1 MNDFNRPNYSIWL
14 PWLIPWIYSLDF
26 IHSPYIFVN
35 HLPNATCLGGIS
47 LGLRVYANVLDESP
61 SKSGESGESGES
73 GIKYKYEFPKI
84 AKIVKKT

>member
-1 MNDFNRPNYSIWL
+1 MRPTWE
-14 PWLIPWIYSLDF
+14 
-26 IHSPYIFVN
+26 
-35 HLPNATCLGGIS
+35 G
-47 LGLRVYANVLDESP
+47 RVYANVLDESP